1 MLESYRSK
9 FPLENVAVA
18 LFCLA
23 LIGIVWAVT
32 AQRVRFERNETIA
45 AVVKQNSNLAI
56 AFEEHTVR
64 TLKGVD
70 QALKLIKHRYEQE
83 GLKLNIRKLIKDGD
97 IDDSI
102 FIGIGVIDERGDLV
116 LGSNAFKSVN
126 AADREHFRV
135 HLPRDSGELF
145 ISKPVVGR
153 VSGKWSVQ
161 VTRRINKADGT
172 FGGVAV
178 ISVNPTYFTNFY
190 QQANLGAQ
198 GLVLLVGLD
207 GIGRA
212 KLAGEKG
219 SFGDDWRGSSLLV
232 EQAKGPV
239 GNHVS
244 RVFGP

>member
-1 MLESYRSK
+1 M
-9 FPLENVAVA
+9 
-18 LFCLA
+18 
-23 LIGIVWAVT
+23 
-32 AQRVRFERNETIA
+32 
-45 AVVKQNSNLAI
+45 
-56 AFEEHTVR
+56 
-64 TLKGVD
+64 
-70 QALKLIKHRYEQE
+70 
-83 GLKLNIRKLIKDGD
+83 
-97 IDDSI
+97 
-102 FIGIGVIDERGDLV
+102 
-116 LGSNAFKSVN
+116 
-126 AADREHFRV
+126 
-135 HLPRDSGELF
+135 
-145 ISKPVVGR
+145 VGR

-239 GNHVS
+239 GNLVTRGRRDGLARFESFRTLRQYPLIVVVGTSQAEALAPFHMRERNYYMFAALASAFVVVFAAGLMVALARQRRAS
-244 RVFGP
+244 DSLARSEARVRASFNHRHHAPR